1 MKNYGECTCICIS
14 CRRCPLLIFG
24 CGSCKTTVTDI
35 TSEDKW
41 DMEMTLQE
49 ILDARIAAMDP
60 VIDKNSLARF
70 CFENAVAAARIALL
84 APITVGELEDD

>member
-1 MKNYGECTCICIS
+1 
-14 CRRCPLLIFG
+14 
-24 CGSCKTTVTDI
+24 
-35 TSEDKW
+35 
-41 DMEMTLQE
+41 MTLQE

>member
-1 MKNYGECTCICIS
+1 MKNYGECACGFIN

-24 CGSCKTTVTDI
+24 CGACETSVTDI

-41 DMEMTLQE
+41 GMEMTLQE

-60 VIDKNSLARF
+60 VLDKNSVARF